1 MDGFAGAIEGIHIQ
15 MRLAT
20 GEGERLVRCG
30 GTAGESLSLQHFTS
44 GLSLLRRVKTGVC
57 ILRVHYSP
65 KAKSLPLLLS
75 S

>member
-1 MDGFAGAIEGIHIQ
+1 MYTQRAPIQ

-20 GEGERLVRCG
+20 GEGERLVQCG
-30 GTAGESLSLQHFTS
+30 GADGEMLSLQHLTS
-44 GLSLLRRVKTGVC
+44 GLPLLRRVKTSVS
-57 ILRVHYSP
+57 ILRVRYSP